1 MFMLENTIL
10 RSVPTAFFGAV
21 QCVDHSNNY
30 VGKLQ
35 HSDLYQHISRG
46 FKVCEPQ
53 QRPCWRTRVLHRL
66 ISREVF
72 NAWTTVMST
81 VWKAVPPPLCTDR
94 FLKSFSSDWIRATS
108 MSENRSREGR
118 ESFTTWMPDVN
129 TGQSSRRPQ
138 SFI

>member
-21 QCVDHSNNY
+21 QCVDHSNDY
-30 VGKLQ
+30 VGKVQ
-35 HSDLYQHISRG
+35 HSDLYHHISRE

-72 NAWTTVMST
+72 DAWTTIMST
-81 VWKAVPPPLCTDR
+81 VWKAVPPSLCTDR
-94 FLKSFSSDWIRATS
+94 FLKSFSSDWIRAMS

-118 ESFTTWMPDVN
+118 ESFRTWMPDVN